1 MFGKKNKNNEANATQ
16 QSAASVAAPVKQT
29 KAKKKKTGMATIFRE
44 SVLETVMTDFRDNTP
59 FIHKENGEDK
69 YVGILLDTHDIG
81 GLDKKSKKV
90 EAKGQLI
97 ECINSGRIK
106 TVITEDLMD
115 EECIVFVPEVF
126 TLDAMDEFSL
136 LTDAKYELCY
146 VEPNGDIE
154 TLGVKITYRELTDIL
169 VRDGHIDDILGSET
183 NEDDVA
189 DDEPDDLL
197 SDDVTSTGSDDV
209 DDLEDNDDVS
219 GDDLSEDDDDVPLLE
234 DEEDGFMPEDV
245 GPSTYVP
252 QYTQET
258 PVAMDV
264 QQDVGQPDMQM
275 APEQENEIPQEWTNE
290 AIVRKFYSDD
300 LGLEITTDPFDA
312 QFLQGNSFVPF
323 NEVRPSNWLND
334 ALNEMSRQA
343 NDEMNRMHQENIFL
357 MRERYFRLMSIYCD
371 KIRKDLDIND
381 VNTIYGQ
388 LKQQLDDDY
397 AENLQTMGSQISA
410 QKEELELAWKQRI
423 QEVGMDAAREA
434 QHKYRER
441 YQPAHEKK
449 IFEIESAVKANID
462 AEHRFGIH
470 ELNERRRS
478 EASSLLDLGISETL
492 DEISEMYTTALE
504 AEKVRYHELAEHMR
518 DFQND
523 YLQEDITRISVLQ
536 EELRQS
542 EKADAVLA
550 EQTAKIR
557 ALSNEYAAKRRELQ
571 DDIEQLR
578 KENKARLEAMQQDCN
593 KDVAR
598 ANAENESLRQQY
610 DKLLDK
616 YNTLD
621 EKKDKEY
628 QARMNELKDE
638 LQAWSEK
645 YDHVVDVHKSNN
657 KIATFCVIAAVIAAL
672 AIGFIGG
679 EFTNSKR
686 NVKEQ
691 LQQIQQQQQVQQQ
704 SSDDAE

>member
-1 MFGKKNKNNEANATQ
+1 
-16 QSAASVAAPVKQT
+16 
-29 KAKKKKTGMATIFRE
+29 
-44 SVLETVMTDFRDNTP
+44 
-59 FIHKENGEDK
+59 
-69 YVGILLDTHDIG
+69 
-81 GLDKKSKKV
+81 
-90 EAKGQLI
+90 
-97 ECINSGRIK
+97 
-106 TVITEDLMD
+106 
-115 EECIVFVPEVF
+115 
-126 TLDAMDEFSL
+126 
-136 LTDAKYELCY
+136 
-146 VEPNGDIE
+146 
-154 TLGVKITYRELTDIL
+154 
-169 VRDGHIDDILGSET
+169 
-183 NEDDVA
+183 
-189 DDEPDDLL
+189 
-197 SDDVTSTGSDDV
+197 
-209 DDLEDNDDVS
+209 
-219 GDDLSEDDDDVPLLE
+219 
-234 DEEDGFMPEDV
+234 
-245 GPSTYVP
+245 
-252 QYTQET
+252 
-258 PVAMDV
+258 
-264 QQDVGQPDMQM
+264 
-275 APEQENEIPQEWTNE
+275 
-290 AIVRKFYSDD
+290 
-300 LGLEITTDPFDA
+300 
-312 QFLQGNSFVPF
+312 
-323 NEVRPSNWLND
+323 
-334 ALNEMSRQA
+334 
-343 NDEMNRMHQENIFL
+343 
-357 MRERYFRLMSIYCD
+357 
-371 KIRKDLDIND
+371 
-381 VNTIYGQ
+381 
-388 LKQQLDDDY
+388 
-397 AENLQTMGSQISA
+397 
-410 QKEELELAWKQRI
+410 
-423 QEVGMDAAREA
+423 MDAAREA

-441 YQPAHEKK
+441 YQPAHEEK

-557 ALSNEYAAKRRELQ
+557 ALSDEYAAKRRELQ

-578 KENKARLEAMQQDCN
+578 KENKSRLEAMQQDCN
-593 KDVAR
+593 KDIAR